1 MVRMLAHPVGAQRM
15 PPKERVVKVEWVRM
29 G

>member
-15 PPKERVVKVEWVRM
+15 QPKEIVVKVEWVRM